1 MTYLLRR
8 LLGSR
13 EVLAR
18 HHRAGTTQ
26 VPCYTGTV
34 ANLTLTIDDTV
45 LRRAR
50 IRALELDTSVNALV
64 REYLTEFAASSDLGD
79 ERDALLALIDASSAG
94 SEADGRTWSREEA
107 YEDRLRWPRS

>member
-8 LLGSR
+8 LLGGR
-13 EVLAR
+13 EVAACLQR
-18 HHRAGTTQ
+18 EGDTQ
-26 VPCYTGTV
+26 IPCYTGPV

-64 REYLTEFAASSDLGD
+64 REYLTEFASSSDLGD

>member
-1 MTYLLRR
+1 MVAKWPR
-8 LLGSR
+8 LAKK
-13 EVLAR
+13 AR
-18 HHRAGTTQ
+18 PTQ
-26 VPCYTGTV
+26 IPCYTDAV

-64 REYLTEFAASSDLGD
+64 REYLTELAATSDLVE
-79 ERDALLALIDASSAG
+79 EREALLALIDASNAG
-94 SEADGRTWSREEA
+94 GEAGGRTWSREEA